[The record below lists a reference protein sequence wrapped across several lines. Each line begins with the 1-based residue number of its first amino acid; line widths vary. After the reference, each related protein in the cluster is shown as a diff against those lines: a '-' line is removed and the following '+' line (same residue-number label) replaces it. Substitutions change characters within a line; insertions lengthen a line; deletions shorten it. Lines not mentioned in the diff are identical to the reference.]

1 MASAAGRALPG
12 LCRREIGLHFWV
24 ESLQLVPGLLAA
36 AVLLGL
42 ALGVGAAF
50 LLRFYVL
57 GPLLH
62 SKKDD
67 SQRLLESSH
76 SDVHG
81 HLSENIPSL
90 RKKKTEIQMSGEEMV
105 VEANELSLNSDVTAF
120 ALKAKVIYPINQ
132 KFRPLADGSSNPSL
146 HENPKQAVLPN
157 QIMENSTS
165 SSLGSLSHG
174 DKEDCSSSTTIHSA
188 TSDDRFQDRTFLKV
202 TCFPEVLTCE
212 SFDVKLCLY
221 SLLLKD
227 LLLLDTELRKEK
239 QVVFIQ
245 VLRTYLTDFYLKKRI
260 TEDVYRKI
268 ILTQETDLE
277 ELQKQLT
284 SRLLSTE
291 TSGARNSEY
300 QTLEDLERK
309 EREYSE
315 HLIDNMEA
323 FWKQTDKA
331 QQILLNQ
338 SNCSSAKR
346 GKIMMN
352 LTEGMISVEGLLSK
366 SQDMQAMDIQERIFN
381 WELMVKMVDFLKTK
395 IQEESKCRLN
405 AVSGILDQLTIK
417 SNLSVTQKEEL
428 LTGLHKAFWEQVA
441 HYDNECVQQGKDLIM
456 KLLACRAK
464 KIEELKLTQKDEQ
477 GDLLSKAQKI
487 GNLDEFLKAFH
498 EMLEKQRQTLQDL
511 EEEDDCQSTE
521 SIAELHKELCSG
533 TSRALDELIKEL
545 FLQTL
550 PTKTGLP
557 LRDCELLKEEWQE
570 NLILQLEKWDS
581 YRQKQWK
588 LFQEQLQQE
597 KQLWTKEY
605 ALSAVMQQHLSEK
618 HEKIIQGVLSR
629 LSGLSEESA
638 KYILRKHRLLLCS
651 VLRRLAVR
659 NVAMAT
665 LTHMKMSQKK
675 SLLQELREQHTLQKS
690 SSHCQD
696 EHQWQLQKAMES
708 HILEEEE
715 KLEEET
721 QQTRLEFHQQ
731 LVAEIQ
737 EALQLVQQHMEQVI
751 GQALLQHARQEAAN
765 QSPADGEDF
774 KERLIE
780 AAVESVYVTSTGV
793 NRLVQNYYQQIGKIM
808 DGHEDRKLQQLKSLQ
823 ERTESN
829 RLRKKQENEQTV
841 KEKMN
846 QGTLDMSSAVHQR
859 ILLQQKKFLAQFDMQ
874 QQVRLDSLKQ
884 KILVLHH
891 LETQLENQLKQ
902 AEQDFLTDLA
912 SLARV
917 PLTMHKQPLNRSVQS
932 GKQQKGRTSI
942 LGGKRTSMTSMKND
956 QMSQGQTSGSFRNKL
971 QSQHET
977 EIDQG
982 KTSKMLKKRCN
993 V

>member
-1 MASAAGRALPG
+1 MASAAGEAPPG
-12 LCRREIGLHFWV
+12 PCRGEVGLQFWV
-24 ESLQLVPGLLAA
+24 ESLQLLPGLLAP
-36 AVLLGL
+36 AVLLGV
-42 ALGVGAAF
+42 ALGVGAA
-50 LLRFYVL
+50 LLLCFYVI
-57 GPLLH
+57 GPLLQN
-62 SKKDD
+62 KKDD
-67 SQRLLESSH
+67 SQRLLESFH
-76 SDVHG
+76 SDVRK
-81 HLSENIPSL
+81 HLDENVPL
-90 RKKKTEIQMSGEEMV
+90 PRKKKTETQMSQEEMV
-105 VEANELSLNSDVTAF
+105 LEGNESSLNSNITAF
-120 ALKAKVIYPINQ
+120 ALKAKVVYPINQ

-146 HENPKQAVLPN
+146 HENPKQAVLPH
-157 QIMENSTS
+157 QIMETSTS

-188 TSDDRFQDRTFLKV
+188 TSDDRFQDRAFLKV
-202 TCFPEVLTCE
+202 TCFPEVLTSE

-227 LLLLDTELRKEK
+227 LLLLDTELRREK

-245 VLRTYLTDFYLKKRI
+245 VLRTYLSDFYLKKRI
-260 TEDVYRKI
+260 TEDLYQKI

-291 TSGARNSEY
+291 MSGARNSEY

-315 HLIDNMEA
+315 HIIDNMEA
-323 FWKQTDKA
+323 FWKQADKA
-331 QQILLNQ
+331 EQFLLNQ

-352 LTEGMISVEGLLSK
+352 LTERMIAVEGLLSQ
-366 SQDMQAMDIQERIFN
+366 SQDLQAMDIQERIFN

-395 IQEESKCRLN
+395 IQEESQCRLD
-405 AVSGILDQLTIK
+405 AVAGILDQLTIK
-417 SNLSVTQKEEL
+417 SNLSVSQKEEL

-441 HYDNECVQQGKDLIM
+441 HYSNECVQQGKDLIT
-456 KLLACRAK
+456 KLLACRAR
-464 KIEELKLTQKDEQ
+464 KIRELKQAQKDEQ
-477 GDLLSKAQKI
+477 GDLLRKAQKI
-487 GNLDEFLKAFH
+487 GELDEFLKACH
-498 EMLEKQRQTLQDL
+498 EMLEKQRQMLHDL

-521 SIAELHKELCSG
+521 AIAELH
-533 TSRALDELIKEL
+533 
-545 FLQTL
+545 
-550 PTKTGLP
+550 
-557 LRDCELLKEEWQE
+557 
-570 NLILQLEKWDS
+570 
-581 YRQKQWK
+581 
-588 LFQEQLQQE
+588 
-597 KQLWTKEY
+597 QLWTKEY
-605 ALSAVMQQHLSEK
+605 ALSAVMQKHLSEK

-629 LSGLSEESA
+629 LGGLSEESA

-696 EHQWQLQKAMES
+696 EHQWQLQNAMES

-751 GQALLQHARQEAAN
+751 GQALLQHARQEAAK
-765 QSPADGEDF
+765 QSSEDREDF

-780 AAVESVYVTSTGV
+780 AAVESVYVTSNGV
-793 NRLVQNYYQQIGKIM
+793 NRLVQSYYQQIEKIM

-823 ERTESN
+823 AERTESN
-829 RLRKKQENEQTV
+829 RLRKKQEENEQTL

-846 QGTLDMSSAVHQR
+846 QGTLNMSSAVHQR
-859 ILLQQKKFLAQFDMQ
+859 MLLQQQKFLAQFDVQ

-902 AEQDFLTDLA
+902 AEQDFITELA
-912 SLARV
+912 ALARV
-917 PLTMHKQPLNRSVQS
+917 PLTMRKQPLNRSVQS
-932 GKQQKGRTSI
+932 GKSQKTKRKNSHSW
-942 LGGKRTSMTSMKND
+942 GKED
-956 QMSQGQTSGSFRNKL
+956 SGDLSEK
-971 QSQHET
+971 
-977 EIDQG
+977 
-982 KTSKMLKKRCN
+982 
-993 V
+993 

>member
-1 MASAAGRALPG
+1 MASAAGEAPPG
-12 LCRREIGLHFWV
+12 PCRGEIGLQFWV
-24 ESLQLVPGLLAA
+24 EALQLVPGLLAP
-36 AVLLGL
+36 AVLLGV
-42 ALGVGAAF
+42 ALGVGAA
-50 LLRFYVL
+50 LLLCFYVI
-57 GPLLH
+57 GPLLQN
-62 SKKDD
+62 KKDD
-67 SQRLLESSH
+67 SQRLLESFH
-76 SDVHG
+76 SDVRG
-81 HLSENIPSL
+81 HLDENVPL
-90 RKKKTEIQMSGEEMV
+90 PRKKKTETQMSEEEMV
-105 VEANELSLNSDVTAF
+105 LEGNESSLNSNITAF
-120 ALKAKVIYPINQ
+120 ALKAKVVYPINQ

-157 QIMENSTS
+157 QIMETSTS

-188 TSDDRFQDRTFLKV
+188 TSDDRFQDRAFLKV

-221 SLLLKD
+221 SLLLKE
-227 LLLLDTELRKEK
+227 LLLLDTELRREK

-245 VLRTYLTDFYLKKRI
+245 VLRTYLFDFYHKKKI
-260 TEDVYRKI
+260 TEDLYQKI

-291 TSGARNSEY
+291 MSGARNSDY

-315 HLIDNMEA
+315 HIIDN
-323 FWKQTDKA
+323 
-331 QQILLNQ
+331 
-338 SNCSSAKR
+338 
-346 GKIMMN
+346 
-352 LTEGMISVEGLLSK
+352 
-366 SQDMQAMDIQERIFN
+366 DIQEKIFN
-381 WELMVKMVDFLKTK
+381 WELMVKMVDFLKTR
-395 IQEESKCRLN
+395 IQEESKCRLG
-405 AVSGILDQLTIK
+405 AVAGILDQLTVK
-417 SNLSVTQKEEL
+417 SNLSLSQKEEL

-441 HYDNECVQQGKDLIM
+441 HYNNECVQQGKDLIM
-456 KLLACRAK
+456 KLLACRTR
-464 KIEELKLTQKDEQ
+464 KIRELKQAQKDEQ

-487 GNLDEFLKAFH
+487 GELDEFLKACH
-498 EMLEKQRQTLQDL
+498 EMLEKQRQTLYDL

-521 SIAELHKELCSG
+521 AIAELHQELCSG
-533 TSRALDELIKEL
+533 TSHALEELVQEL

-550 PTKTGLP
+550 PTKTGLS
-557 LRDCELLKEEWQE
+557 LRECELLKEECQE

-581 YRQKQWK
+581 CRQKQWK

-597 KQLWTKEY
+597 RQLWTKEY
-605 ALSAVMQQHLSEK
+605 ALSAVMQKHLSEK

-629 LSGLSEESA
+629 LGGLSEESA
-638 KYILRKHRLLLCS
+638 KYIFRKHRLLLCS

-696 EHQWQLQKAMES
+696 EHQWQLQNAMES

-751 GQALLQHARQEAAN
+751 GQALLQHARQEAAK
-765 QSPADGEDF
+765 QSSEDGEDF

-780 AAVESVYVTSTGV
+780 AAVESVYVTSNGV
-793 NRLVQNYYQQIGKIM
+793 NRLVQCYYQQIEKIM
-808 DGHEDRKLQQLKSLQ
+808 DGHENRKLQQLKSFQ
-823 ERTESN
+823 AERTENN
-829 RLRKKQENEQTV
+829 RLRKKQEENEQTL
-841 KEKMN
+841 KEKRN
-846 QGTLDMSSAVHQR
+846 QGTLNTSSAVHQR
-859 ILLQQKKFLAQFDMQ
+859 MLLQQQKFLAQFDVQ
-874 QQVRLDSLKQ
+874 QQFRLDSLKQ

-902 AEQDFLTDLA
+902 AEQDFITELA
-912 SLARV
+912 ALARV
-917 PLTMHKQPLNRSVQS
+917 PLTVRKQPLNRSVQS
-932 GKQQKGRTSI
+932 GKSQKTKRKNSHSW
-942 LGGKRTSMTSMKND
+942 GKED
-956 QMSQGQTSGSFRNKL
+956 SGDFNEK
-971 QSQHET
+971 
-977 EIDQG
+977 
-982 KTSKMLKKRCN
+982 
-993 V
+993 

>member
-1 MASAAGRALPG
+1 MASAAGEAPPG
-12 LCRREIGLHFWV
+12 PCRGEIGLQFWV
-24 ESLQLVPGLLAA
+24 EALQLVPGLLAP
-36 AVLLGL
+36 AVLLGV
-42 ALGVGAAF
+42 ALGVGAA
-50 LLRFYVL
+50 LLLCFYVI
-57 GPLLH
+57 GPLLQN
-62 SKKDD
+62 KKDD
-67 SQRLLESSH
+67 SQRLLESFH
-76 SDVHG
+76 SDVRG
-81 HLSENIPSL
+81 HLDENVPL
-90 RKKKTEIQMSGEEMV
+90 PRKKKTETQMSEEEMV
-105 VEANELSLNSDVTAF
+105 LEGNESSLNSNITAF
-120 ALKAKVIYPINQ
+120 ALKAKVVYPINQ

-157 QIMENSTS
+157 QIMETSTS

-188 TSDDRFQDRTFLKV
+188 TSDDRFQDRAFLKV

-221 SLLLKD
+221 SLLLKE
-227 LLLLDTELRKEK
+227 LLLLDTELRREK

-245 VLRTYLTDFYLKKRI
+245 VLRTYLFDFYHKKKI
-260 TEDVYRKI
+260 TEDLYQKI

-291 TSGARNSEY
+291 MSGARNSDY

-315 HLIDNMEA
+315 HIIDNMEA
-323 FWKQTDKA
+323 FWKQADKA
-331 QQILLNQ
+331 EQFLLNQ

-352 LTEGMISVEGLLSK
+352 LTERMIAVEGLLSQ
-366 SQDMQAMDIQERIFN
+366 SQDLQAMDIQEKIFN
-381 WELMVKMVDFLKTK
+381 WELMVKMVDFLKTR
-395 IQEESKCRLN
+395 IQEESKCRLG
-405 AVSGILDQLTIK
+405 AVAGILDQLTVK
-417 SNLSVTQKEEL
+417 SNLSLSQKEEL

-441 HYDNECVQQGKDLIM
+441 HYNNECVQQGKDLIM
-456 KLLACRAK
+456 KLLACRTR
-464 KIEELKLTQKDEQ
+464 KIRELKQAQKDEQ

-487 GNLDEFLKAFH
+487 GELDEFL
-498 EMLEKQRQTLQDL
+498 
-511 EEEDDCQSTE
+511 
-521 SIAELHKELCSG
+521 KELCSG
-533 TSRALDELIKEL
+533 TSHALEELVQEL

-550 PTKTGLP
+550 PTKTGLS
-557 LRDCELLKEEWQE
+557 LRECELLKEECQE

-581 YRQKQWK
+581 CRQKQWK

-597 KQLWTKEY
+597 RQLWTKEY
-605 ALSAVMQQHLSEK
+605 ALSAVMQKHLSEK

-629 LSGLSEESA
+629 LGGLSEESA
-638 KYILRKHRLLLCS
+638 KYIFRKHRLLLCS

-696 EHQWQLQKAMES
+696 EHQWQLQNAMES

-751 GQALLQHARQEAAN
+751 GQALLQHARQEAAK
-765 QSPADGEDF
+765 QSSEDGEDF

-780 AAVESVYVTSTGV
+780 AAVESVYVTSNGV
-793 NRLVQNYYQQIGKIM
+793 NRLVQCYYQQIEKIM
-808 DGHEDRKLQQLKSLQ
+808 DGHENRKLQQLKSFQ
-823 ERTESN
+823 AERTENN
-829 RLRKKQENEQTV
+829 RLRKKQEENEQTL
-841 KEKMN
+841 KEKRN
-846 QGTLDMSSAVHQR
+846 QGTLNTSSAVHQR
-859 ILLQQKKFLAQFDMQ
+859 MLLQQQKFLAQFDVQ
-874 QQVRLDSLKQ
+874 QQFRLDSLKQ

-902 AEQDFLTDLA
+902 AEQDFITELA
-912 SLARV
+912 ALARV
-917 PLTMHKQPLNRSVQS
+917 PLTVRKQPLNRSVQS
-932 GKQQKGRTSI
+932 GKSQKTKRKNSHSW
-942 LGGKRTSMTSMKND
+942 GKED
-956 QMSQGQTSGSFRNKL
+956 SGDFNEK
-971 QSQHET
+971 
-977 EIDQG
+977 
-982 KTSKMLKKRCN
+982 
-993 V
+993 

>member
-1 MASAAGRALPG
+1 MASAAGEAPPG
-12 LCRREIGLHFWV
+12 PCRGEIGLQFWV
-24 ESLQLVPGLLAA
+24 EALQLVPGLLAP
-36 AVLLGL
+36 AVLLGV
-42 ALGVGAAF
+42 ALGVGAA
-50 LLRFYVL
+50 LLLCFYVI
-57 GPLLH
+57 GPLLQN
-62 SKKDD
+62 KKDD
-67 SQRLLESSH
+67 SQRLLESFH
-76 SDVHG
+76 SDVRG
-81 HLSENIPSL
+81 HLDENVPL
-90 RKKKTEIQMSGEEMV
+90 PRKKKTETQMSEEEMV
-105 VEANELSLNSDVTAF
+105 LEGNESSLNSNITAF
-120 ALKAKVIYPINQ
+120 ALKAKVVYPINQ

-157 QIMENSTS
+157 QIMETSTS

-188 TSDDRFQDRTFLKV
+188 TSDDRFQDRAFLKV

-221 SLLLKD
+221 SLLLKE
-227 LLLLDTELRKEK
+227 LLLLDTELRREK

-245 VLRTYLTDFYLKKRI
+245 VLRTYLFDFYHKKKI
-260 TEDVYRKI
+260 TEDLYQKI

-291 TSGARNSEY
+291 MSGARNSDY

-315 HLIDNMEA
+315 HITDNMEA
-323 FWKQTDKA
+323 FWKQADKA
-331 QQILLNQ
+331 EQFLLNQ

-352 LTEGMISVEGLLSK
+352 LTERMIAVEGLLSQ
-366 SQDMQAMDIQERIFN
+366 SQDLQAMDIQERIFN
-381 WELMVKMVDFLKTK
+381 WELMVKMVDFLKTR
-395 IQEESKCRLN
+395 IQEESKCRLG
-405 AVSGILDQLTIK
+405 AVAGILDQLTVK
-417 SNLSVTQKEEL
+417 SNLSLSQKEGL
-428 LTGLHKAFWEQVA
+428 LTDLHKAFWEQVA
-441 HYDNECVQQGKDLIM
+441 HYNNECVQQGKDLIM
-456 KLLACRAK
+456 KLLACRTR
-464 KIEELKLTQKDEQ
+464 KIRELKQAQKDEQ

-487 GNLDEFLKAFH
+487 GELDEFL
-498 EMLEKQRQTLQDL
+498 
-511 EEEDDCQSTE
+511 
-521 SIAELHKELCSG
+521 KELCSG
-533 TSRALDELIKEL
+533 TSHALEELVQEL

-550 PTKTGLP
+550 PTKTGLS
-557 LRDCELLKEEWQE
+557 LRECELLKEECQE

-581 YRQKQWK
+581 CRQKQWK

-597 KQLWTKEY
+597 RQLWTKEY
-605 ALSAVMQQHLSEK
+605 ALSAVMQKHLSEK

-629 LSGLSEESA
+629 LGGLSEESA
-638 KYILRKHRLLLCS
+638 KYIFRKHRLLLCS

-696 EHQWQLQKAMES
+696 EHQWQLQNAMES

-751 GQALLQHARQEAAN
+751 GQALLQHARQEAAK
-765 QSPADGEDF
+765 QSSEDGEDF

-780 AAVESVYVTSTGV
+780 AAVESVYVTSNGV
-793 NRLVQNYYQQIGKIM
+793 NRLVQCYYQQIEKIM
-808 DGHEDRKLQQLKSLQ
+808 DGHENRKLQQLKSFQ
-823 ERTESN
+823 AERTENN
-829 RLRKKQENEQTV
+829 RLRKKQEENEQTL
-841 KEKMN
+841 KEKRN
-846 QGTLDMSSAVHQR
+846 QGTLNTSSAVHQR
-859 ILLQQKKFLAQFDMQ
+859 MLLQQQKFLAQFDVQ
-874 QQVRLDSLKQ
+874 QQFRLDFLKQ

-902 AEQDFLTDLA
+902 AEQDFITELA
-912 SLARV
+912 ALARV
-917 PLTMHKQPLNRSVQS
+917 PLTVRKQPLNRSVQS
-932 GKQQKGRTSI
+932 GKSQKTKRKNSHSW
-942 LGGKRTSMTSMKND
+942 GKED
-956 QMSQGQTSGSFRNKL
+956 SGDFNEK
-971 QSQHET
+971 
-977 EIDQG
+977 
-982 KTSKMLKKRCN
+982 
-993 V
+993 

>member
-1 MASAAGRALPG
+1 M
-12 LCRREIGLHFWV
+12 
-24 ESLQLVPGLLAA
+24 
-36 AVLLGL
+36 
-42 ALGVGAAF
+42 
-50 LLRFYVL
+50 
-57 GPLLH
+57 
-62 SKKDD
+62 
-67 SQRLLESSH
+67 
-76 SDVHG
+76 
-81 HLSENIPSL
+81 SE
-90 RKKKTEIQMSGEEMV
+90 KEMV
-105 VEANELSLNSDVTAF
+105 LEGNESSLNSNITAF
-120 ALKAKVIYPINQ
+120 ALKAKVVYPINQ

-157 QIMENSTS
+157 QIMETSTS

-188 TSDDRFQDRTFLKV
+188 TSDDRFQDRAFLKV

-221 SLLLKD
+221 SLLLKE
-227 LLLLDTELRKEK
+227 LLLLDTELRREK

-245 VLRTYLTDFYLKKRI
+245 VLRTYLSDFYLKKRI
-260 TEDVYRKI
+260 TEDLYQQI
-268 ILTQETDLE
+268 ILMQET
-277 ELQKQLT
+277 
-284 SRLLSTE
+284 
-291 TSGARNSEY
+291 
-300 QTLEDLERK
+300 
-309 EREYSE
+309 
-315 HLIDNMEA
+315 MEA
-323 FWKQTDKA
+323 FWNQADKA
-331 QQILLNQ
+331 EQFLLNQ

-352 LTEGMISVEGLLSK
+352 LTERMIAVEGLLSQ
-366 SQDMQAMDIQERIFN
+366 SQDLQTMDIQERMFN
-381 WELMVKMVDFLKTK
+381 WERMVKMVDFLKTK
-395 IQEESKCRLN
+395 IQEESKCRLD
-405 AVSGILDQLTIK
+405 AVAGILDQLTIK
-417 SNLSVTQKEEL
+417 SNLSLSQKEEL

-441 HYDNECVQQGKDLIM
+441 HYSNECVQQGKDLIV
-456 KLLACRAK
+456 KLLACRAR
-464 KIEELKLTQKDEQ
+464 KIRELKQAQKDEQ
-477 GDLLSKAQKI
+477 GDLLSKIQKI
-487 GNLDEFLKAFH
+487 GELDEFLKACH
-498 EMLEKQRQTLQDL
+498 EMLEKQRQTLHDL

-521 SIAELHKELCSG
+521 AIAELHQELCSG
-533 TSRALDELIKEL
+533 TSHTLDELVQEL

-550 PTKTGLP
+550 PTKTGLS
-557 LRDCELLKEEWQE
+557 LRECELLKEECQE

-581 YRQKQWK
+581 CRQKQWK
-588 LFQEQLQQE
+588 LFQEQLQEE

-605 ALSAVMQQHLSEK
+605 ALSAVMQKHLYEK

-629 LSGLSEESA
+629 LGGLSEESA
-638 KYILRKHRLLLCS
+638 KYILRKHRLLLCT

-665 LTHMKMSQKK
+665 LTHTKMSQKK

-737 EALQLVQQHMEQVI
+737 EALQLVQQHMEQVT

-765 QSPADGEDF
+765 QSSEDGEDF

-780 AAVESVYVTSTGV
+780 AAVESVYVTSNGV
-793 NRLVQNYYQQIGKIM
+793 NRLVQSYYQQIEKIM

-823 ERTESN
+823 AERTESN
-829 RLRKKQENEQTV
+829 RLRKKQEENEQTL
-841 KEKMN
+841 KEKVN
-846 QGTLDMSSAVHQR
+846 QSTLNMSSAVHQR
-859 ILLQQKKFLAQFDMQ
+859 MLLQQQKFLAQFDVQ

-902 AEQDFLTDLA
+902 AEQDFITELA
-912 SLARV
+912 ALARV
-917 PLTMHKQPLNRSVQS
+917 PLTVRKQPLNRSIQS
-932 GKQQKGRTSI
+932 GKSQKSKRKNSHSW
-942 LGGKRTSMTSMKND
+942 GKED
-956 QMSQGQTSGSFRNKL
+956 SGDFNEK
-971 QSQHET
+971 
-977 EIDQG
+977 
-982 KTSKMLKKRCN
+982 
-993 V
+993 

>member
-1 MASAAGRALPG
+1 MASAAGGAPPG
-12 LCRREIGLHFWV
+12 PCRGEIGLQFWV
-24 ESLQLVPGLLAA
+24 EALQLVPGLLAP
-36 AVLLGL
+36 AVLLGV
-42 ALGVGAAF
+42 ALGVGAA
-50 LLRFYVL
+50 LLLCFYVI
-57 GPLLH
+57 GPLLQN
-62 SKKDD
+62 KKDD
-67 SQRLLESSH
+67 SQRLLESFH

-81 HLSENIPSL
+81 HLDENVPL
-90 RKKKTEIQMSGEEMV
+90 PRKKKTETQLSEEEMV
-105 VEANELSLNSDVTAF
+105 LEGNESSLNSNVTAF
-120 ALKAKVIYPINQ
+120 ALKAKVVYPINQ

-157 QIMENSTS
+157 QIMETSTS

-174 DKEDCSSSTTIHSA
+174 GKEDCSSCTTIHSA
-188 TSDDRFQDRTFLKV
+188 TSDDRFQDRAFLKV

-221 SLLLKD
+221 SLLLKE
-227 LLLLDTELRKEK
+227 LLLLDTELRREK
-239 QVVFIQ
+239 QVVGTNF
-245 VLRTYLTDFYLKKRI
+245 LCLNKLFYCVTGFLFF
-260 TEDVYRKI
+260 
-268 ILTQETDLE
+268 QDLE

-291 TSGARNSEY
+291 MSGARNSEY

-315 HLIDNMEA
+315 HIIDNMEA
-323 FWKQTDKA
+323 FWKQADKA
-331 QQILLNQ
+331 EQFLLNQ

-346 GKIMMN
+346 GKMMMY
-352 LTEGMISVEGLLSK
+352 LTERMIAVEGLLSQ
-366 SQDMQAMDIQERIFN
+366 SQDLQAMDIQERIFN

-395 IQEESKCRLN
+395 IQEESKCRLD
-405 AVSGILDQLTIK
+405 AVAGILDQLTIK
-417 SNLSVTQKEEL
+417 SNLSLSQKEEL
-428 LTGLHKAFWEQVA
+428 LTGLHKAFLEQVA
-441 HYDNECVQQGKDLIM
+441 HCNNECVQQGKDLIV
-456 KLLACRAK
+456 KLLACRTR
-464 KIEELKLTQKDEQ
+464 KIREIKQAHKDEQ
-477 GDLLSKAQKI
+477 GDLLSKTQKI
-487 GNLDEFLKAFH
+487 GELDEFLKV
-498 EMLEKQRQTLQDL
+498 TVNDIN
-511 EEEDDCQSTE
+511 E
-521 SIAELHKELCSG
+521 SVSLYYELVQ
-533 TSRALDELIKEL
+533 EL

-550 PTKTGLP
+550 PTKTGLS
-557 LRDCELLKEEWQE
+557 LRECELLKEECQE

-581 YRQKQWK
+581 CRQKQWK

-605 ALSAVMQQHLSEK
+605 ALSAVMQKHLSEK

-629 LSGLSEESA
+629 LGGLSEESA
-638 KYILRKHRLLLCS
+638 KYILQKHRLLLCS

-696 EHQWQLQKAMES
+696 EHQWQLQNAMES

-751 GQALLQHARQEAAN
+751 GQALLQHARQEAAK
-765 QSPADGEDF
+765 QSSDDGEDF

-780 AAVESVYVTSTGV
+780 AAVESVYVTSNGV
-793 NRLVQNYYQQIGKIM
+793 NRLVQCYYQQIEKIM
-808 DGHEDRKLQQLKSLQ
+808 DGHENRKLQQLKSFQ
-823 ERTESN
+823 AERTENN
-829 RLRKKQENEQTV
+829 RLRKKQEENEQTL
-841 KEKMN
+841 KEEMN
-846 QGTLDMSSAVHQR
+846 QGIRNTSSAVHQR
-859 ILLQQKKFLAQFDMQ
+859 MLLQQQKFLAQFDVQ

-902 AEQDFLTDLA
+902 AEQDFITELA
-912 SLARV
+912 ALARV
-917 PLTMHKQPLNRSVQS
+917 LLTVRKQPLNRSVQS
-932 GKQQKGRTSI
+932 G
-942 LGGKRTSMTSMKND
+942 
-956 QMSQGQTSGSFRNKL
+956 
-971 QSQHET
+971 
-977 EIDQG
+977 
-982 KTSKMLKKRCN
+982 
-993 V
+993 

>member
-1 MASAAGRALPG
+1 MASAAGQALAD
-12 LCRREIGLHFWV
+12 LCRGEIGLQFWA

-36 AVLLGL
+36 ALLLGL
-42 ALGVGAAF
+42 LLGVGAAF
-50 LLRFYVL
+50 LLSVYVL
-57 GPLLH
+57 GPLLQ

-67 SQRLLESSH
+67 SQRLLENSH
-76 SDVHG
+76 SDACS
-81 HLSENIPSL
+81 HLSENLPSPG
-90 RKKKTEIQMSGEEMV
+90 KKKKETHMSGEEMG
-105 VEANELSLNSDVTAF
+105 NESSLNSDITAF

-174 DKEDCSSSTTIHSA
+174 DKEDSSSSTTIHSA

-239 QVVFIQ
+239 HLVFIQ

-260 TEDVYRKI
+260 TEDQYQKI
-268 ILTQETDLE
+268 ILTQEADLE

-284 SRLLSTE
+284 ARQLSTE
-291 TSGARNSEY
+291 MSGARNSEY

-315 HLIDNMEA
+315 NIIDNMES
-323 FWKQTDKA
+323 FWKQADKA
-331 QQILLNQ
+331 QQFLLNQ

-352 LTEGMISVEGLLSK
+352 LTERMIAVEGLLSQ
-366 SQDMQAMDIQERIFN
+366 SQDLQSMDIQERIFN

-395 IQEESKCRLN
+395 MQEESKCRLD

-417 SNLSVTQKEEL
+417 SNLSVMQKEEL
-428 LTGLHKAFWEQVA
+428 LTGLHKAFWEQVT
-441 HYDNECVQQGKDLIM
+441 HFNNECVQQGKDLIT

-464 KIEELKLTQKDEQ
+464 KIKELKLAQKDEQ
-477 GDLLSKAQKI
+477 GDLLNTAHKI
-487 GNLDEFLKAFH
+487 GNLDEFLKACH
-498 EMLEKQRQTLQDL
+498 EMLEKQRQMLRDL

-521 SIAELHKELCSG
+521 AIAELYKELCSG
-533 TSRALDELIKEL
+533 TTCALDELIKEL

-550 PTKTGLP
+550 PTKTALS

-581 YRQKQWK
+581 CRQTQWK
-588 LFQEQLQQE
+588 LFQEQLHQE

-605 ALSAVMQQHLSEK
+605 ALSAVMQTHLSEK
-618 HEKIIQGVLSR
+618 HEKIIQGVLNR
-629 LSGLSEESA
+629 LGGLSEEAA

-675 SLLQELREQHTLQKS
+675 SLLQELREQRSLQKS
-690 SSHCQD
+690 FSHCPD
-696 EHQWQLQKAMES
+696 EHQWRLQKAMES

-715 KLEEET
+715 KLDEET

-751 GQALLQHARQEAAN
+751 GQSLLQHARQEAAK
-765 QSPADGEDF
+765 QSPEGGEDF
-774 KERLIE
+774 KKRLIE
-780 AAVESVYVTSTGV
+780 AAVESVYVTSNGV
-793 NRLVQNYYQQIGKIM
+793 NRLVQKYYQEIGKIM

-823 ERTESN
+823 AERTESN
-829 RLRKKQENEQTV
+829 RLRKKQEENEQTV

-846 QGTLDMSSAVHQR
+846 QGTLNMSSAVHQR
-859 ILLQQKKFLAQFDMQ
+859 MLLQQKKLLAQFDVQ

-884 KILVLHH
+884 KIVVLHH

-917 PLTMHKQPLNRSVQS
+917 PLTVHKQSLNRSLQS
-932 GKQQKGRTSI
+932 GKKQKGRTSTPR
-942 LGGKRTSMTSMKND
+942 GKKDAGDFSEK
-956 QMSQGQTSGSFRNKL
+956 
-971 QSQHET
+971 
-977 EIDQG
+977 
-982 KTSKMLKKRCN
+982 
-993 V
+993 

>member
-1 MASAAGRALPG
+1 MASAAGEAPPG
-12 LCRREIGLHFWV
+12 PCRGEIGLQFWV
-24 ESLQLVPGLLAA
+24 EALQLAPGLLAP
-36 AVLLGL
+36 AVLLGV
-42 ALGVGAAF
+42 ALGVGAA
-50 LLRFYVL
+50 LLLCFYVI
-57 GPLLH
+57 GPLLQN
-62 SKKDD
+62 KKDD
-67 SQRLLESSH
+67 SQRLLESFH
-76 SDVHG
+76 LDVHG
-81 HLSENIPSL
+81 HLDENVPL
-90 RKKKTEIQMSGEEMV
+90 PRKEKTETQLSEEEMV
-105 VEANELSLNSDVTAF
+105 LEGNESSLNSNITAF
-120 ALKAKVIYPINQ
+120 ALKAKVVYPINQ

-157 QIMENSTS
+157 QIMETSTS
-165 SSLGSLSHG
+165 SSLGSLSHE

-188 TSDDRFQDRTFLKV
+188 TSDDRFQDRAFLKV

-221 SLLLKD
+221 SLLLKE
-227 LLLLDTELRKEK
+227 LLLLDTELRREK
-239 QVVFIQ
+239 QLIFIQ
-245 VLRTYLTDFYLKKRI
+245 VLRTYLSDFYLKKRI
-260 TEDVYRKI
+260 TEDLYQKI

-291 TSGARNSEY
+291 MSGARNSEY

-315 HLIDNMEA
+315 HIIDNMEA
-323 FWKQTDKA
+323 FWKQADKA
-331 QQILLNQ
+331 EQFLLNQ

-346 GKIMMN
+346 IKMMMY
-352 LTEGMISVEGLLSK
+352 LTERMIAVEGLLSQSQDLQAMIYFHSLK
-366 SQDMQAMDIQERIFN
+366 SQEALDGKCGQLCLTRAMVQDVQERIFN
-381 WELMVKMVDFLKTK
+381 WELMVKMINFFKTK
-395 IQEESKCRLN
+395 IQEESKCRLD
-405 AVSGILDQLTIK
+405 AVAGILDQLTIK
-417 SNLSVTQKEEL
+417 SNLSLSQKEEL
-428 LTGLHKAFWEQVA
+428 LTGLHKAFLEQVA
-441 HYDNECVQQGKDLIM
+441 HCNNECVQQGKDLIV
-456 KLLACRAK
+456 KLLACRTR
-464 KIEELKLTQKDEQ
+464 KIREIKQAQKDEQ
-477 GDLLSKAQKI
+477 GDLLSKTQKI
-487 GNLDEFLKAFH
+487 GELDEFLKACH
-498 EMLEKQRQTLQDL
+498 EMLEKQRQTLHDL

-521 SIAELHKELCSG
+521 AIAELHQELCSG
-533 TSRALDELIKEL
+533 TSHALDELVQEL

-550 PTKTGLP
+550 PTKTGLS
-557 LRDCELLKEEWQE
+557 LRECELLKEECQE

-581 YRQKQWK
+581 CRQKQWK

-605 ALSAVMQQHLSEK
+605 ALSAVMQKHLSEK
-618 HEKIIQGVLSR
+618 HEKIIQGVLIR
-629 LSGLSEESA
+629 LGGLSEESA

-665 LTHMKMSQKK
+665 LTHMKVSQKK

-696 EHQWQLQKAMES
+696 EHQWQLQNAMES

-751 GQALLQHARQEAAN
+751 GQALLQHARQEAAK
-765 QSPADGEDF
+765 QSSDDEEDF

-780 AAVESVYVTSTGV
+780 AAVESVYVTSNGV
-793 NRLVQNYYQQIGKIM
+793 NRLVQRYYQQIEKIM
-808 DGHEDRKLQQLKSLQ
+808 DGHENRKLQQLKSFQ
-823 ERTESN
+823 ERTENN
-829 RLRKKQENEQTV
+829 RLRKKQEENEQTL

-846 QGTLDMSSAVHQR
+846 QGTLNTSSAVHQR
-859 ILLQQKKFLAQFDMQ
+859 MLLQQQKFLAQFDVQ

-902 AEQDFLTDLA
+902 AEQDFITELA
-912 SLARV
+912 ALARV
-917 PLTMHKQPLNRSVQS
+917 PLTVRKQPLNRSVQS
-932 GKQQKGRTSI
+932 GKSQKTKRRNSHSW
-942 LGGKRTSMTSMKND
+942 GKED
-956 QMSQGQTSGSFRNKL
+956 SGDFNEK
-971 QSQHET
+971 
-977 EIDQG
+977 
-982 KTSKMLKKRCN
+982 
-993 V
+993 

>member
-1 MASAAGRALPG
+1 MASAAGEAPPG
-12 LCRREIGLHFWV
+12 PCRGEIGLQFWV
-24 ESLQLVPGLLAA
+24 EALQLVPGLLAP
-36 AVLLGL
+36 AVLLGV
-42 ALGVGAAF
+42 ALGVGAA
-50 LLRFYVL
+50 LLLCFYVI
-57 GPLLH
+57 GPLLQN
-62 SKKDD
+62 KKDD
-67 SQRLLESSH
+67 SQRLLESFH

-81 HLSENIPSL
+81 HLDENVPL
-90 RKKKTEIQMSGEEMV
+90 PRKKKTETQLSEEEMV
-105 VEANELSLNSDVTAF
+105 LEGNESSLNSNITAF
-120 ALKAKVIYPINQ
+120 ALKAKVVYPINQ

-157 QIMENSTS
+157 QIMETSTS

-174 DKEDCSSSTTIHSA
+174 GKEDCSSCTTIHSA
-188 TSDDRFQDRTFLKV
+188 TSDDRFQDRAFLKV

-221 SLLLKD
+221 SLLLKE
-227 LLLLDTELRKEK
+227 LLLLDIELRREK
-239 QVVFIQ
+239 QVVGTNFLCLVFLFFQ
-245 VLRTYLTDFYLKKRI
+245 
-260 TEDVYRKI
+260 
-268 ILTQETDLE
+268 DLE

-291 TSGARNSEY
+291 MSGARNSEY

-315 HLIDNMEA
+315 HIIDNMEA
-323 FWKQTDKA
+323 FWKQADKVE
-331 QQILLNQ
+331 QFLLNQ

-346 GKIMMN
+346 GKMMMY
-352 LTEGMISVEGLLSK
+352 LTERMIAVEGLLSQ
-366 SQDMQAMDIQERIFN
+366 SQDLQAMDIQERIFN

-395 IQEESKCRLN
+395 IQEESKCRLD
-405 AVSGILDQLTIK
+405 AVAGILDQLTIK
-417 SNLSVTQKEEL
+417 SNLSLSQKDEL
-428 LTGLHKAFWEQVA
+428 LTGLHKAFLEQVA
-441 HYDNECVQQGKDLIM
+441 HCNNECVQQGKDLIV
-456 KLLACRAK
+456 KLLACRTR
-464 KIEELKLTQKDEQ
+464 KIREIKQAQKDEQ
-477 GDLLSKAQKI
+477 GDLLSKTQKI
-487 GNLDEFLKAFH
+487 GKLDKFLKACH
-498 EMLEKQRQTLQDL
+498 EMLEKQRQTLHNL

-521 SIAELHKELCSG
+521 AIAELHQELCSG
-533 TSRALDELIKEL
+533 TSNALDELVQEL

-550 PTKTGLP
+550 PTKTGLS
-557 LRDCELLKEEWQE
+557 LRECELLKEECQE

-581 YRQKQWK
+581 CRQKQWK

-605 ALSAVMQQHLSEK
+605 ALSAVMQKHLSEK
-618 HEKIIQGVLSR
+618 HEKIIQNVLIWS
-629 LSGLSEESA
+629 
-638 KYILRKHRLLLCS
+638 YI
-651 VLRRLAVR
+651 LRRLAVR

-696 EHQWQLQKAMES
+696 EHQWQLQNAMES

-751 GQALLQHARQEAAN
+751 GQALLQHARQEAAK
-765 QSPADGEDF
+765 QSSDDGEDF

-780 AAVESVYVTSTGV
+780 AAVESVYVTSNGV
-793 NRLVQNYYQQIGKIM
+793 NRLVQRYYQQIEKIM
-808 DGHEDRKLQQLKSLQ
+808 DGHENRKLQQLKSFQ
-823 ERTESN
+823 AERTENN
-829 RLRKKQENEQTV
+829 RLRKKQEENEHSL
-841 KEKMN
+841 KEKVN
-846 QGTLDMSSAVHQR
+846 QGTWNTSSAVHQR
-859 ILLQQKKFLAQFDMQ
+859 MLLQQQKFLAQFDVQ

-902 AEQDFLTDLA
+902 AEQDFITELA
-912 SLARV
+912 ALARV
-917 PLTMHKQPLNRSVQS
+917 PLTVRKQPLNRSVQS
-932 GKQQKGRTSI
+932 G
-942 LGGKRTSMTSMKND
+942 
-956 QMSQGQTSGSFRNKL
+956 
-971 QSQHET
+971 
-977 EIDQG
+977 
-982 KTSKMLKKRCN
+982 
-993 V
+993 

>member
-1 MASAAGRALPG
+1 MASAAGEAPPG
-12 LCRREIGLHFWV
+12 PCRGEIGLQFWV
-24 ESLQLVPGLLAA
+24 EALQLVPGLLAP
-36 AVLLGL
+36 AVLLGV
-42 ALGVGAAF
+42 ALGVGAA
-50 LLRFYVL
+50 LLLCFYVI
-57 GPLLH
+57 GPLLQN
-62 SKKDD
+62 KKDD
-67 SQRLLESSH
+67 SHRLLESFH
-76 SDVHG
+76 SDVRG
-81 HLSENIPSL
+81 HLDENVPL
-90 RKKKTEIQMSGEEMV
+90 PRKKKTETQMSEEEMV
-105 VEANELSLNSDVTAF
+105 LEGNESSLNSNITAF
-120 ALKAKVIYPINQ
+120 ALKAKVVYPINQ

-157 QIMENSTS
+157 QIMETSTS

-188 TSDDRFQDRTFLKV
+188 TSDDRFQDRAFLKV

-221 SLLLKD
+221 SLLLKE
-227 LLLLDTELRKEK
+227 LLLLDTELRREK

-245 VLRTYLTDFYLKKRI
+245 VLRTYLFDFYHKKKI
-260 TEDVYRKI
+260 TEDLYQKI

-291 TSGARNSEY
+291 MSGARNSDY

-315 HLIDNMEA
+315 HIIDNMEA
-323 FWKQTDKA
+323 FWKQADKA
-331 QQILLNQ
+331 EQFLLNQ

-352 LTEGMISVEGLLSK
+352 LTERMIAVEGLLSQ
-366 SQDMQAMDIQERIFN
+366 SQDLQAMDIQERIFN
-381 WELMVKMVDFLKTK
+381 WELMVKMVDFLKTR
-395 IQEESKCRLN
+395 IQEESKCRLD
-405 AVSGILDQLTIK
+405 AVAGMLDQLTVK
-417 SNLSVTQKEEL
+417 SNLSLSQKEEL

-441 HYDNECVQQGKDLIM
+441 HYNNECVQQGKDLIM
-456 KLLACRAK
+456 KLLACRTR
-464 KIEELKLTQKDEQ
+464 KIRELKQAQKDEQ

-487 GNLDEFLKAFH
+487 GELDEFL
-498 EMLEKQRQTLQDL
+498 
-511 EEEDDCQSTE
+511 
-521 SIAELHKELCSG
+521 KELCSG
-533 TSRALDELIKEL
+533 TSYALEELVQEL

-550 PTKTGLP
+550 PTKTGLS
-557 LRDCELLKEEWQE
+557 LRECELLKEECQE

-581 YRQKQWK
+581 CRQKQWK

-597 KQLWTKEY
+597 RQLWTKEY
-605 ALSAVMQQHLSEK
+605 ALSAVMQKHLSEK

-629 LSGLSEESA
+629 LGGLSEESA
-638 KYILRKHRLLLCS
+638 KYIFRKHRLLLCS

-696 EHQWQLQKAMES
+696 EHQWQLQNAMES

-751 GQALLQHARQEAAN
+751 GQALLQHARQEAAK
-765 QSPADGEDF
+765 QSSEDGEDF

-780 AAVESVYVTSTGV
+780 AAVESVYVTSNGV
-793 NRLVQNYYQQIGKIM
+793 NRLVQCYYQQIEKIM
-808 DGHEDRKLQQLKSLQ
+808 DGHENRKLQHLKSFQ
-823 ERTESN
+823 AERTENN
-829 RLRKKQENEQTV
+829 RLRKKQEENEQTL
-841 KEKMN
+841 KEKRN
-846 QGTLDMSSAVHQR
+846 QGTLNTSSAVHQR
-859 ILLQQKKFLAQFDMQ
+859 MLLQQQKFLAQFDVQ
-874 QQVRLDSLKQ
+874 QQFRLDSLKQ
-884 KILVLHH
+884 KILVLRH

-902 AEQDFLTDLA
+902 AEQDFITELA
-912 SLARV
+912 ALARV
-917 PLTMHKQPLNRSVQS
+917 PLTVRKQPLNRSVQS
-932 GKQQKGRTSI
+932 GKSLKTKRKNSHSW
-942 LGGKRTSMTSMKND
+942 GKED
-956 QMSQGQTSGSFRNKL
+956 SGDFNEK
-971 QSQHET
+971 
-977 EIDQG
+977 
-982 KTSKMLKKRCN
+982 
-993 V
+993 

>member
-1 MASAAGRALPG
+1 MASAAGEAPPG
-12 LCRREIGLHFWV
+12 PCRGEIGLQFWV
-24 ESLQLVPGLLAA
+24 EVLQLVPGLLAP
-36 AVLLGL
+36 AVLLGV
-42 ALGVGAAF
+42 ALGVGAA
-50 LLRFYVL
+50 LLLCFYVI
-57 GPLLH
+57 GPLLQN
-62 SKKDD
+62 KKDD
-67 SQRLLESSH
+67 SQRLLESFH
-76 SDVHG
+76 SDVRG
-81 HLSENIPSL
+81 HLDENVPL
-90 RKKKTEIQMSGEEMV
+90 PRKKKTETQMSEEEMV
-105 VEANELSLNSDVTAF
+105 LEGNESSLNSNITAF
-120 ALKAKVIYPINQ
+120 ALKAKVVYPINQ

-146 HENPKQAVLPN
+146 HENPKQAILPN
-157 QIMENSTS
+157 QIMETSTS

-188 TSDDRFQDRTFLKV
+188 TSDDRFQDRAFLKV

-221 SLLLKD
+221 SLLLKE
-227 LLLLDTELRKEK
+227 LLLLDTELRREK

-245 VLRTYLTDFYLKKRI
+245 VLRTYLFDFYHKKKI
-260 TEDVYRKI
+260 TEDLYQKI

-291 TSGARNSEY
+291 MSGARNSDY

-315 HLIDNMEA
+315 HIIDN
-323 FWKQTDKA
+323 
-331 QQILLNQ
+331 
-338 SNCSSAKR
+338 
-346 GKIMMN
+346 
-352 LTEGMISVEGLLSK
+352 
-366 SQDMQAMDIQERIFN
+366 DIQERIFN
-381 WELMVKMVDFLKTK
+381 WELMVKMIDFLKTR
-395 IQEESKCRLN
+395 IQEQSKCRLD
-405 AVSGILDQLTIK
+405 AVAGILDQLTVK
-417 SNLSVTQKEEL
+417 SNLSLSQKEEL

-441 HYDNECVQQGKDLIM
+441 HYNNECVQQGKDLIM
-456 KLLACRAK
+456 KLLACRTR
-464 KIEELKLTQKDEQ
+464 KIRELKQAQKDEQ

-487 GNLDEFLKAFH
+487 GELDEFLKACH
-498 EMLEKQRQTLQDL
+498 EMLEKQRQTLYDL

-521 SIAELHKELCSG
+521 AVAELHQELCSG
-533 TSRALDELIKEL
+533 TSHALEELVQEL

-550 PTKTGLP
+550 PTKTGLS
-557 LRDCELLKEEWQE
+557 LRECELLKEECQE

-581 YRQKQWK
+581 CRQKQWK

-597 KQLWTKEY
+597 RQLWTKEY
-605 ALSAVMQQHLSEK
+605 ALSAVMQKHLSEK
-618 HEKIIQGVLSR
+618 HEKIIQGVLR
-629 LSGLSEESA
+629 RIGGLSEESA
-638 KYILRKHRLLLCS
+638 KYIFRKHRLLLCS

-696 EHQWQLQKAMES
+696 EHQWQLQNAMES

-751 GQALLQHARQEAAN
+751 GQALLQHARQEAAK
-765 QSPADGEDF
+765 QSSEDGEDF

-780 AAVESVYVTSTGV
+780 AAVESVYVTSNGV
-793 NRLVQNYYQQIGKIM
+793 NRLVQCYYQQIEKIM
-808 DGHEDRKLQQLKSLQ
+808 DGHENRKLQQLKSFQ
-823 ERTESN
+823 AERTENN
-829 RLRKKQENEQTV
+829 RLRKKQEENEQTL
-841 KEKMN
+841 KEKRN
-846 QGTLDMSSAVHQR
+846 QGTLNTSSAVHQR
-859 ILLQQKKFLAQFDMQ
+859 MLLQQQKFLAQFDVQ
-874 QQVRLDSLKQ
+874 QQFRLDSLKQ

-902 AEQDFLTDLA
+902 AEQDFITELA
-912 SLARV
+912 ALARV
-917 PLTMHKQPLNRSVQS
+917 PLTVRKQPLNRSVQS
-932 GKQQKGRTSI
+932 GKSLKTKRKNSYSW
-942 LGGKRTSMTSMKND
+942 GKED
-956 QMSQGQTSGSFRNKL
+956 SGDFNEK
-971 QSQHET
+971 
-977 EIDQG
+977 
-982 KTSKMLKKRCN
+982 
-993 V
+993 

>member
-1 MASAAGRALPG
+1 MASAAGEALPG
-12 LCRREIGLHFWV
+12 PCRGEVGLQFWV
-24 ESLQLVPGLLAA
+24 ESLQLVPGLLAP
-36 AVLLGL
+36 AVLLGV
-42 ALGVGAAF
+42 ALGVGAA
-50 LLRFYVL
+50 LLLCFYVI
-57 GPLLH
+57 GPLLQN
-62 SKKDD
+62 KKDD
-67 SQRLLESSH
+67 SQRLLESFH

-81 HLSENIPSL
+81 HLDENVPL
-90 RKKKTEIQMSGEEMV
+90 PRKKKTETQTSEEEMV
-105 VEANELSLNSDVTAF
+105 LEGNESSLNSNITAF
-120 ALKAKVIYPINQ
+120 ALKAKVVYPINQ

-188 TSDDRFQDRTFLKV
+188 TSDDRFQDRAFLKV

-221 SLLLKD
+221 SLLLKK
-227 LLLLDTELRKEK
+227 LLLLDTELRREK

-245 VLRTYLTDFYLKKRI
+245 VLRTYLSDFYLKKRI
-260 TEDVYRKI
+260 TEDLYQQI
-268 ILTQETDLE
+268 ILMQETDLE

-291 TSGARNSEY
+291 MSGARNSEY

-315 HLIDNMEA
+315 HILDNMEA
-323 FWKQTDKA
+323 FWKQADKA
-331 QQILLNQ
+331 EQFLLNQ

-352 LTEGMISVEGLLSK
+352 LTERMIAVEGLLSQ
-366 SQDMQAMDIQERIFN
+366 SQDLQTMDIQERIFN
-381 WELMVKMVDFLKTK
+381 WEQMVKMVDFLKTK
-395 IQEESKCRLN
+395 IQEESKCRLD
-405 AVSGILDQLTIK
+405 AVAGILDQLTIK
-417 SNLSVTQKEEL
+417 SNLSLSQKEEL

-441 HYDNECVQQGKDLIM
+441 HYSNECVQQGKDLIV
-456 KLLACRAK
+456 KRLACRAR
-464 KIEELKLTQKDEQ
+464 KIRELKQAQKDEQ
-477 GDLLSKAQKI
+477 GDLLSKTQKI
-487 GNLDEFLKAFH
+487 GELDEFLKACH
-498 EMLEKQRQTLQDL
+498 EMLEKQRQTLHDL

-521 SIAELHKELCSG
+521 AVAELHQELCSG
-533 TSRALDELIKEL
+533 TSHTLDELVQEL

-550 PTKTGLP
+550 PTKTGLS
-557 LRDCELLKEEWQE
+557 LRECELLKEECQE

-581 YRQKQWK
+581 CRQKQWK
-588 LFQEQLQQE
+588 LFQEQRQEE
-597 KQLWTKEY
+597 KQ
-605 ALSAVMQQHLSEK
+605 
-618 HEKIIQGVLSR
+618 
-629 LSGLSEESA
+629 
-638 KYILRKHRLLLCS
+638 
-651 VLRRLAVR
+651 
-659 NVAMAT
+659 
-665 LTHMKMSQKK
+665 
-675 SLLQELREQHTLQKS
+675 
-690 SSHCQD
+690 
-696 EHQWQLQKAMES
+696 ES

-737 EALQLVQQHMEQVI
+737 EALQLVQQHMEQVT

-765 QSPADGEDF
+765 QSSEDGEDF

-780 AAVESVYVTSTGV
+780 AAVESVYVTSNGV
-793 NRLVQNYYQQIGKIM
+793 NRLVQSYYQQIEKIM

-823 ERTESN
+823 AERTESN
-829 RLRKKQENEQTV
+829 RLRKKQEENEQTL

-846 QGTLDMSSAVHQR
+846 QSTLNMSSAVHQR
-859 ILLQQKKFLAQFDMQ
+859 MLLQQQQFLAQFDVQ

-902 AEQDFLTDLA
+902 AEQDFITELA
-912 SLARV
+912 ALARV
-917 PLTMHKQPLNRSVQS
+917 PLTVRKQPLNRSIQS
-932 GKQQKGRTSI
+932 GKSQKSKRKNSHSW
-942 LGGKRTSMTSMKND
+942 GKED
-956 QMSQGQTSGSFRNKL
+956 SGDFNEK
-971 QSQHET
+971 
-977 EIDQG
+977 
-982 KTSKMLKKRCN
+982 
-993 V
+993 

>member
-1 MASAAGRALPG
+1 MASAAGEAPPG
-12 LCRREIGLHFWV
+12 PCRGEIGLQFWV
-24 ESLQLVPGLLAA
+24 EVLQLVPGLLAP
-36 AVLLGL
+36 AVLLGV
-42 ALGVGAAF
+42 ALGVGAA
-50 LLRFYVL
+50 LLLCFYVI
-57 GPLLH
+57 GPLLQN
-62 SKKDD
+62 KKDD
-67 SQRLLESSH
+67 SQRLLESFH
-76 SDVHG
+76 SDVRG
-81 HLSENIPSL
+81 HLDENVPL
-90 RKKKTEIQMSGEEMV
+90 PRKKKTETQMSEEEMV
-105 VEANELSLNSDVTAF
+105 LEGNESSLNSNITAF
-120 ALKAKVIYPINQ
+120 ALKAKVVYPINQ

-146 HENPKQAVLPN
+146 HENPKQAILPN
-157 QIMENSTS
+157 QIMETSTS

-188 TSDDRFQDRTFLKV
+188 TSDDRFQDRAFLKV

-221 SLLLKD
+221 SLLLKE
-227 LLLLDTELRKEK
+227 LLLLDTELRREK

-245 VLRTYLTDFYLKKRI
+245 VLRTYLFDFYHKKKI
-260 TEDVYRKI
+260 TEDLYQKI

-291 TSGARNSEY
+291 MSGARNSDY

-315 HLIDNMEA
+315 HIIDNMEA
-323 FWKQTDKA
+323 FWKQADKA
-331 QQILLNQ
+331 EQFLLNQ

-352 LTEGMISVEGLLSK
+352 LTERMIAVEGLLSQ
-366 SQDMQAMDIQERIFN
+366 SQDLQAMDIQERIFN
-381 WELMVKMVDFLKTK
+381 WELMVKMIDFLKTR
-395 IQEESKCRLN
+395 IQEQSKCRLD
-405 AVSGILDQLTIK
+405 AVAGILDQLTVK
-417 SNLSVTQKEEL
+417 SNLSLSQKEEL

-441 HYDNECVQQGKDLIM
+441 HYNNECVQQGKDLIM
-456 KLLACRAK
+456 KLLACRTR
-464 KIEELKLTQKDEQ
+464 KIRELKQAQKDEQ

-487 GNLDEFLKAFH
+487 GELDEFL
-498 EMLEKQRQTLQDL
+498 
-511 EEEDDCQSTE
+511 
-521 SIAELHKELCSG
+521 KELCSG
-533 TSRALDELIKEL
+533 TSHALEELVQEL

-550 PTKTGLP
+550 PTKTGLS
-557 LRDCELLKEEWQE
+557 LRECELLKEECQE

-581 YRQKQWK
+581 CRQKQWK

-597 KQLWTKEY
+597 RQLWTKEY
-605 ALSAVMQQHLSEK
+605 ALSAVMQKHLSEK
-618 HEKIIQGVLSR
+618 HEKIIQGVLR
-629 LSGLSEESA
+629 RIGGLSEESA
-638 KYILRKHRLLLCS
+638 KYIFRKHRLLLCS

-696 EHQWQLQKAMES
+696 EHQWQLQNAMES

-751 GQALLQHARQEAAN
+751 GQALLQHARQEAAK
-765 QSPADGEDF
+765 QSSEDGEDF

-780 AAVESVYVTSTGV
+780 AAVESVYVTSNGV
-793 NRLVQNYYQQIGKIM
+793 NRLVQCYYQQIEKIM
-808 DGHEDRKLQQLKSLQ
+808 DGHENRKLQQLKSFQ
-823 ERTESN
+823 AERTENN
-829 RLRKKQENEQTV
+829 RLRKKQEENEQTL
-841 KEKMN
+841 KEKRN
-846 QGTLDMSSAVHQR
+846 QGTLNTSSAVHQR
-859 ILLQQKKFLAQFDMQ
+859 MLLQQQKFLAQFDVQ
-874 QQVRLDSLKQ
+874 QQFRLDSLKQ

-902 AEQDFLTDLA
+902 AEQDFITELA
-912 SLARV
+912 ALARV
-917 PLTMHKQPLNRSVQS
+917 PLTVRKQPLNRSVQS
-932 GKQQKGRTSI
+932 GKSLKTKRKNSYSW
-942 LGGKRTSMTSMKND
+942 GKED
-956 QMSQGQTSGSFRNKL
+956 SGDFNEK
-971 QSQHET
+971 
-977 EIDQG
+977 
-982 KTSKMLKKRCN
+982 
-993 V
+993 

>member
-1 MASAAGRALPG
+1 MASAAGEAPPG
-12 LCRREIGLHFWV
+12 PCRGEIGLQFWV
-24 ESLQLVPGLLAA
+24 EVLQLVPGLLAP
-36 AVLLGL
+36 AVLLGV
-42 ALGVGAAF
+42 ALGVGAA
-50 LLRFYVL
+50 LLLCFYVI
-57 GPLLH
+57 GPLLQN
-62 SKKDD
+62 KKDD
-67 SQRLLESSH
+67 SQRLLESFH
-76 SDVHG
+76 SDVRG
-81 HLSENIPSL
+81 HLDENVPL
-90 RKKKTEIQMSGEEMV
+90 PRKKKTETQMSEEEMV
-105 VEANELSLNSDVTAF
+105 LEGNESSLNSNITAF
-120 ALKAKVIYPINQ
+120 ALKAKVVYPINQ

-146 HENPKQAVLPN
+146 HENPKQAILPN
-157 QIMENSTS
+157 QIMETSTS

-188 TSDDRFQDRTFLKV
+188 TSDDRFQDRAFLKV

-221 SLLLKD
+221 SLLLKE
-227 LLLLDTELRKEK
+227 LLLLDTELRREK

-245 VLRTYLTDFYLKKRI
+245 VLRTYLFDFYHKKKI
-260 TEDVYRKI
+260 TEDLYQKI

-291 TSGARNSEY
+291 MSGARNSDY

-315 HLIDNMEA
+315 HIIDNMEA
-323 FWKQTDKA
+323 FWKQADKA
-331 QQILLNQ
+331 EQFLLNQ

-352 LTEGMISVEGLLSK
+352 LTERMIAVEGLLSQ
-366 SQDMQAMDIQERIFN
+366 SQDLQAMDIQERIFN
-381 WELMVKMVDFLKTK
+381 WELMVKMIDFLKTR
-395 IQEESKCRLN
+395 IQEQSKCRLD
-405 AVSGILDQLTIK
+405 AVAGILDQLTVK
-417 SNLSVTQKEEL
+417 SNLSLSQKEEL

-441 HYDNECVQQGKDLIM
+441 HYNNECVQQGKDLIM
-456 KLLACRAK
+456 KLLACRTR
-464 KIEELKLTQKDEQ
+464 KIRELKQAQKDEQ

-487 GNLDEFLKAFH
+487 GELDEFLKACH
-498 EMLEKQRQTLQDL
+498 EMLEKQRQTLYDL

-521 SIAELHKELCSG
+521 AVAELHQELCSG
-533 TSRALDELIKEL
+533 TSHALEELVQEL

-550 PTKTGLP
+550 PTKTGLS
-557 LRDCELLKEEWQE
+557 LRECELLKEECQE

-581 YRQKQWK
+581 CRQKQWK

-597 KQLWTKEY
+597 RQLWTKEY
-605 ALSAVMQQHLSEK
+605 ALSAVMQKHLSEK
-618 HEKIIQGVLSR
+618 HEKIIQGVLR
-629 LSGLSEESA
+629 RIGGLSEESA
-638 KYILRKHRLLLCS
+638 KYIFRKHRLLLCS

-696 EHQWQLQKAMES
+696 EHQWQLQNAMES

-751 GQALLQHARQEAAN
+751 GQALLQHARQEAAK
-765 QSPADGEDF
+765 QSSEDGEDF

-780 AAVESVYVTSTGV
+780 AAVESVYVTSNGV
-793 NRLVQNYYQQIGKIM
+793 NRLVQCYYQQIEKIM
-808 DGHEDRKLQQLKSLQ
+808 DGHENRKLQQLKSFQ
-823 ERTESN
+823 AERTENN
-829 RLRKKQENEQTV
+829 RLRKKQEENEQTL
-841 KEKMN
+841 KEKRN
-846 QGTLDMSSAVHQR
+846 QGTLNTSSAVHQR
-859 ILLQQKKFLAQFDMQ
+859 MLLQQQKFLAQFDVQ
-874 QQVRLDSLKQ
+874 QQFRLDSLKQ

-902 AEQDFLTDLA
+902 AEQDFITELA
-912 SLARV
+912 ALARV
-917 PLTMHKQPLNRSVQS
+917 PLTVRKQPLNRSVQS
-932 GKQQKGRTSI
+932 GKSLKTKRKNSYSW
-942 LGGKRTSMTSMKND
+942 GKED
-956 QMSQGQTSGSFRNKL
+956 SGDFNEK
-971 QSQHET
+971 
-977 EIDQG
+977 
-982 KTSKMLKKRCN
+982 
-993 V
+993 

>member
-1 MASAAGRALPG
+1 MASAAGEAPPG
-12 LCRREIGLHFWV
+12 PCRGEIGLQFWV
-24 ESLQLVPGLLAA
+24 EALQLVPGLLAP
-36 AVLLGL
+36 AVLLGV
-42 ALGVGAAF
+42 ALGVGAA
-50 LLRFYVL
+50 LLLCFYVI
-57 GPLLH
+57 GPLLQN
-62 SKKDD
+62 KKDD
-67 SQRLLESSH
+67 SHRLLESFH
-76 SDVHG
+76 SDVRG
-81 HLSENIPSL
+81 HLDENVPL
-90 RKKKTEIQMSGEEMV
+90 PRKKKTETQMSEEEMV
-105 VEANELSLNSDVTAF
+105 LEGNESSLNSNITAF
-120 ALKAKVIYPINQ
+120 ALKAKVVYPINQ

-157 QIMENSTS
+157 QIMETSTS

-188 TSDDRFQDRTFLKV
+188 TSDDRFQDRAFLKV

-221 SLLLKD
+221 SLLLKE
-227 LLLLDTELRKEK
+227 LLLLDTELRREK

-245 VLRTYLTDFYLKKRI
+245 VLRTYLFDFYHKKKI
-260 TEDVYRKI
+260 TEDLYQKI

-291 TSGARNSEY
+291 MSGARNSDY

-315 HLIDNMEA
+315 HIIDN
-323 FWKQTDKA
+323 
-331 QQILLNQ
+331 
-338 SNCSSAKR
+338 
-346 GKIMMN
+346 
-352 LTEGMISVEGLLSK
+352 
-366 SQDMQAMDIQERIFN
+366 DIQERIFN
-381 WELMVKMVDFLKTK
+381 WELMVKMVDFLKTR
-395 IQEESKCRLN
+395 IQEESKCRLD
-405 AVSGILDQLTIK
+405 AVAGMLDQLTVK
-417 SNLSVTQKEEL
+417 SNLSLSQKEEL

-441 HYDNECVQQGKDLIM
+441 HYNNECVQQGKDLIM
-456 KLLACRAK
+456 KLLACRTR
-464 KIEELKLTQKDEQ
+464 KIRELKQAQKDEQ

-487 GNLDEFLKAFH
+487 GELDEFLKACH
-498 EMLEKQRQTLQDL
+498 EMLEKQRQTLYDL

-521 SIAELHKELCSG
+521 AVAELHQELCSG
-533 TSRALDELIKEL
+533 TSYALEELVQEL

-550 PTKTGLP
+550 PTKTGLS
-557 LRDCELLKEEWQE
+557 LRECELLKEECQE

-581 YRQKQWK
+581 CRQKQWK

-597 KQLWTKEY
+597 RQLWTKEY
-605 ALSAVMQQHLSEK
+605 ALSAVMQKHLSEK

-629 LSGLSEESA
+629 LGGLSEESA
-638 KYILRKHRLLLCS
+638 KYIFRKHRLLLCS

-696 EHQWQLQKAMES
+696 EHQWQLQNAMES

-751 GQALLQHARQEAAN
+751 GQALLQHARQEAAK
-765 QSPADGEDF
+765 QSSEDGEDF

-780 AAVESVYVTSTGV
+780 AAVESVYVTSNGV
-793 NRLVQNYYQQIGKIM
+793 NRLVQCYYQQIEKIM
-808 DGHEDRKLQQLKSLQ
+808 DGHENRKLQHLKSFQ
-823 ERTESN
+823 AERTENN
-829 RLRKKQENEQTV
+829 RLRKKQEENEQTL
-841 KEKMN
+841 KEKRN
-846 QGTLDMSSAVHQR
+846 QGTLNTSSAVHQR
-859 ILLQQKKFLAQFDMQ
+859 MLLQQQKFLAQFDVQ
-874 QQVRLDSLKQ
+874 QQFRLDSLKQ
-884 KILVLHH
+884 KILVLRH

-902 AEQDFLTDLA
+902 AEQDFITELA
-912 SLARV
+912 ALARV
-917 PLTMHKQPLNRSVQS
+917 PLTVRKQPLNRSVQS
-932 GKQQKGRTSI
+932 GKSLKTKRKNSHSW
-942 LGGKRTSMTSMKND
+942 GKED
-956 QMSQGQTSGSFRNKL
+956 SGDFNEK
-971 QSQHET
+971 
-977 EIDQG
+977 
-982 KTSKMLKKRCN
+982 
-993 V
+993 

>member
-1 MASAAGRALPG
+1 MASAAGEAPPG
-12 LCRREIGLHFWV
+12 PCRGEVGLQFWV
-24 ESLQLVPGLLAA
+24 ESLQLLPGLLAP
-36 AVLLGL
+36 AVLLGV
-42 ALGVGAAF
+42 ALGVGAA
-50 LLRFYVL
+50 LLLCFYVI
-57 GPLLH
+57 GPLLQN
-62 SKKDD
+62 KKDD
-67 SQRLLESSH
+67 SQRLLESFH
-76 SDVHG
+76 SDVRK
-81 HLSENIPSL
+81 HLDENVPL
-90 RKKKTEIQMSGEEMV
+90 PRKKKTETQMSQEEMV
-105 VEANELSLNSDVTAF
+105 LEGNESSLNSNITAF
-120 ALKAKVIYPINQ
+120 ALKAKVVYPINQ

-146 HENPKQAVLPN
+146 HENPKQAVLPH
-157 QIMENSTS
+157 QIMETSTS

-188 TSDDRFQDRTFLKV
+188 TSDDRFQDRAFLKV
-202 TCFPEVLTCE
+202 TCFPEVLTSE

-227 LLLLDTELRKEK
+227 LLLLDTELRREK

-245 VLRTYLTDFYLKKRI
+245 VLRTYLSDFYLKKRI
-260 TEDVYRKI
+260 TEDLYQKI

-291 TSGARNSEY
+291 MSGARNSEY

-315 HLIDNMEA
+315 HIIDNMEA
-323 FWKQTDKA
+323 FWKQADKA
-331 QQILLNQ
+331 EQFLLNQ

-352 LTEGMISVEGLLSK
+352 LTERMIAVEGLLSQ
-366 SQDMQAMDIQERIFN
+366 SQDLQAMDIQERIFN

-395 IQEESKCRLN
+395 IQEESQCRLD
-405 AVSGILDQLTIK
+405 AVAGILDQLTIK
-417 SNLSVTQKEEL
+417 SNLSVSQKEEL

-441 HYDNECVQQGKDLIM
+441 HYSNECVQQGKDLIT
-456 KLLACRAK
+456 KLLACRAR
-464 KIEELKLTQKDEQ
+464 KIRELKQAQKDEQ
-477 GDLLSKAQKI
+477 GDLLRKAQKI
-487 GNLDEFLKAFH
+487 GELDEFLKACH
-498 EMLEKQRQTLQDL
+498 EMLEKQRQMLHDL

-521 SIAELHKELCSG
+521 AIAELHQELCLG
-533 TSRALDELIKEL
+533 TSHALDELVQEL

-550 PTKTGLP
+550 PTKTGVS
-557 LRDCELLKEEWQE
+557 LRECELLKEECQE

-597 KQLWTKEY
+597 KQ
-605 ALSAVMQQHLSEK
+605 
-618 HEKIIQGVLSR
+618 
-629 LSGLSEESA
+629 
-638 KYILRKHRLLLCS
+638 
-651 VLRRLAVR
+651 
-659 NVAMAT
+659 
-665 LTHMKMSQKK
+665 
-675 SLLQELREQHTLQKS
+675 
-690 SSHCQD
+690 
-696 EHQWQLQKAMES
+696 ES

-751 GQALLQHARQEAAN
+751 GQALLQHARQEAAK
-765 QSPADGEDF
+765 QSSEDREDF

-780 AAVESVYVTSTGV
+780 AAVESVYVTSNGV
-793 NRLVQNYYQQIGKIM
+793 NRLVQSYYQQIEKIM

-823 ERTESN
+823 AERTESN
-829 RLRKKQENEQTV
+829 RLRKKQEENEQTL

-846 QGTLDMSSAVHQR
+846 QGTLNMSSAVHQR
-859 ILLQQKKFLAQFDMQ
+859 MLLQQQKFLAQFDVQ

-902 AEQDFLTDLA
+902 AEQDFITELA
-912 SLARV
+912 ALARV
-917 PLTMHKQPLNRSVQS
+917 PLTMRKQPLNRSVQS
-932 GKQQKGRTSI
+932 GKSQKTKRKNSHSW
-942 LGGKRTSMTSMKND
+942 GKED
-956 QMSQGQTSGSFRNKL
+956 SGDLSEK
-971 QSQHET
+971 
-977 EIDQG
+977 
-982 KTSKMLKKRCN
+982 
-993 V
+993 

>member
-1 MASAAGRALPG
+1 MASAAGEAPPG
-12 LCRREIGLHFWV
+12 PCRGEIGLQFWV
-24 ESLQLVPGLLAA
+24 EALQLVPGLLAP
-36 AVLLGL
+36 AVLLGV
-42 ALGVGAAF
+42 ALGVGAA
-50 LLRFYVL
+50 LLLCFYVI
-57 GPLLH
+57 GPLLQN
-62 SKKDD
+62 KKDD
-67 SQRLLESSH
+67 SQRLLESFH
-76 SDVHG
+76 SDVRG
-81 HLSENIPSL
+81 HLDENVPL
-90 RKKKTEIQMSGEEMV
+90 PRKKKTETQMSEEEMV
-105 VEANELSLNSDVTAF
+105 LEGNESSLNSNITAF
-120 ALKAKVIYPINQ
+120 ALKAKVVYPINQ

-157 QIMENSTS
+157 QIMETSTS

-188 TSDDRFQDRTFLKV
+188 TSDDRFQDRAFLKV

-221 SLLLKD
+221 SLLLKE
-227 LLLLDTELRKEK
+227 LLLLDTELRREK

-245 VLRTYLTDFYLKKRI
+245 VLRTYLFDFYHKKKI
-260 TEDVYRKI
+260 TEDLYQKI

-291 TSGARNSEY
+291 MSGARNSDY

-315 HLIDNMEA
+315 HITDNMEA
-323 FWKQTDKA
+323 FWKQADKA
-331 QQILLNQ
+331 EQFLLNQ

-352 LTEGMISVEGLLSK
+352 LTERMIAVEGLLSQ
-366 SQDMQAMDIQERIFN
+366 SQDLQAMDIQERIFN
-381 WELMVKMVDFLKTK
+381 WELMVKMVDFLKTR
-395 IQEESKCRLN
+395 IQEESKCRLG
-405 AVSGILDQLTIK
+405 AVAGILDQLTVK
-417 SNLSVTQKEEL
+417 SNLSLSQKEGL
-428 LTGLHKAFWEQVA
+428 LTDLHKAFWEQVA
-441 HYDNECVQQGKDLIM
+441 HYNNECVQQGKDLIM
-456 KLLACRAK
+456 KLLACRTR
-464 KIEELKLTQKDEQ
+464 KIRELKQAQKDEQ

-487 GNLDEFLKAFH
+487 GELDEFL
-498 EMLEKQRQTLQDL
+498 
-511 EEEDDCQSTE
+511 
-521 SIAELHKELCSG
+521 KELCSG
-533 TSRALDELIKEL
+533 TSHALEELVQEL

-550 PTKTGLP
+550 PTKTGLS
-557 LRDCELLKEEWQE
+557 LRECELLKEECQE

-581 YRQKQWK
+581 CRQKQWK

-597 KQLWTKEY
+597 RQLWTKEY
-605 ALSAVMQQHLSEK
+605 ALSAVMQKHLSEK

-629 LSGLSEESA
+629 LGGLSEESA
-638 KYILRKHRLLLCS
+638 KYIFRKHRLLLCS

-696 EHQWQLQKAMES
+696 EHQWQLQNAMES

-751 GQALLQHARQEAAN
+751 GQALLQHARQEAAK
-765 QSPADGEDF
+765 QSSEDGEDF

-780 AAVESVYVTSTGV
+780 AAVESVYVTSNGV
-793 NRLVQNYYQQIGKIM
+793 NRLVQCYYQQIEKIM
-808 DGHEDRKLQQLKSLQ
+808 DGHENRKLQQLKSFQ
-823 ERTESN
+823 ERTENN
-829 RLRKKQENEQTV
+829 RLRKKQEENEQTL
-841 KEKMN
+841 KEKRN
-846 QGTLDMSSAVHQR
+846 QGTLNTSSAVHQR
-859 ILLQQKKFLAQFDMQ
+859 MLLQQQKFLAQFDVQ
-874 QQVRLDSLKQ
+874 QQFRLDFLKQ

-902 AEQDFLTDLA
+902 AEQDFITELA
-912 SLARV
+912 ALARV
-917 PLTMHKQPLNRSVQS
+917 PLTVRKQPLNRSVQS
-932 GKQQKGRTSI
+932 GKSQKTKRKNSHSW
-942 LGGKRTSMTSMKND
+942 GKED
-956 QMSQGQTSGSFRNKL
+956 SGDFNEK
-971 QSQHET
+971 
-977 EIDQG
+977 
-982 KTSKMLKKRCN
+982 
-993 V
+993 

>member
-1 MASAAGRALPG
+1 MASAAGEAPPG
-12 LCRREIGLHFWV
+12 PCRGEVGLQFWV
-24 ESLQLVPGLLAA
+24 ESLQLLPGLLAP
-36 AVLLGL
+36 AVLLGV
-42 ALGVGAAF
+42 ALGVGAA
-50 LLRFYVL
+50 LLLCFYVI
-57 GPLLH
+57 GPLLQN
-62 SKKDD
+62 KKDD
-67 SQRLLESSH
+67 SQRLLESFH
-76 SDVHG
+76 SDVRK
-81 HLSENIPSL
+81 HLDENVPL
-90 RKKKTEIQMSGEEMV
+90 PRKKKTETQMSQEEMV
-105 VEANELSLNSDVTAF
+105 LEGNESSLNSNITAF
-120 ALKAKVIYPINQ
+120 ALKAKVVYPINQ

-146 HENPKQAVLPN
+146 HENPKQAVLPH
-157 QIMENSTS
+157 QIMETSTS

-188 TSDDRFQDRTFLKV
+188 TSDDRFQDRAFLKV
-202 TCFPEVLTCE
+202 TCFPEVLTSE

-227 LLLLDTELRKEK
+227 LLLLDTELRREK

-245 VLRTYLTDFYLKKRI
+245 VLRTYLSDFYLKKRI
-260 TEDVYRKI
+260 TEDLYQKI
-268 ILTQETDLE
+268 ILTQET
-277 ELQKQLT
+277 KQLT

-291 TSGARNSEY
+291 MSGARNSEY

-315 HLIDNMEA
+315 HIIDNMEA
-323 FWKQTDKA
+323 FWKQADKA
-331 QQILLNQ
+331 EQFLLNQ

-352 LTEGMISVEGLLSK
+352 LTERMIAVEGLLSQ
-366 SQDMQAMDIQERIFN
+366 SQDLQAMDIQERIFN

-395 IQEESKCRLN
+395 IQEESQCRLD
-405 AVSGILDQLTIK
+405 AVAGILDQLTIK
-417 SNLSVTQKEEL
+417 SNLSVSQKEEL

-441 HYDNECVQQGKDLIM
+441 HYSNECVQQGKDLIT
-456 KLLACRAK
+456 KLLACRAR
-464 KIEELKLTQKDEQ
+464 KIRELKQAQKDEQ
-477 GDLLSKAQKI
+477 GDLLRKAQKI
-487 GNLDEFLKAFH
+487 GELDEFLKACH
-498 EMLEKQRQTLQDL
+498 EMLEKQRQMLHDL

-521 SIAELHKELCSG
+521 AIAELHQELCLG
-533 TSRALDELIKEL
+533 TSHALDELVQEL

-550 PTKTGLP
+550 PTKTGVS
-557 LRDCELLKEEWQE
+557 LRECELLKEECQE

-605 ALSAVMQQHLSEK
+605 ALSAVMQKHLSEK

-629 LSGLSEESA
+629 LGGLSEESA

-696 EHQWQLQKAMES
+696 EHQWQLQNAMES

-751 GQALLQHARQEAAN
+751 GQALLQHARQEAAK
-765 QSPADGEDF
+765 QSSEDREDF

-780 AAVESVYVTSTGV
+780 AAVESVYVTSNGV
-793 NRLVQNYYQQIGKIM
+793 NRLVQSYYQQIEKIM

-823 ERTESN
+823 AERTESN
-829 RLRKKQENEQTV
+829 RLRKKQEENEQTL

-846 QGTLDMSSAVHQR
+846 QGTLNMSSAVHQR
-859 ILLQQKKFLAQFDMQ
+859 MLLQQQKFLAQFDVQ

-902 AEQDFLTDLA
+902 AEQDFITELA
-912 SLARV
+912 ALARV
-917 PLTMHKQPLNRSVQS
+917 PLTMRKQPLNRSVQS
-932 GKQQKGRTSI
+932 GKSQKTKRKNSHSW
-942 LGGKRTSMTSMKND
+942 GKED
-956 QMSQGQTSGSFRNKL
+956 SGDLSEK
-971 QSQHET
+971 
-977 EIDQG
+977 
-982 KTSKMLKKRCN
+982 
-993 V
+993 

>member
-1 MASAAGRALPG
+1 MASAAGEALPG
-12 LCRREIGLHFWV
+12 PCRGEVGLQFWV
-24 ESLQLVPGLLAA
+24 ESLQLVPGLLAP
-36 AVLLGL
+36 AVLLGV
-42 ALGVGAAF
+42 ALGVGAA
-50 LLRFYVL
+50 LLLCFYVI
-57 GPLLH
+57 GPLLQN
-62 SKKDD
+62 KKDD
-67 SQRLLESSH
+67 SQRLLESFH

-81 HLSENIPSL
+81 HLDENVRLP
-90 RKKKTEIQMSGEEMV
+90 RKKKTQTRMSEKEMV
-105 VEANELSLNSDVTAF
+105 LEGNESSLNSNITAF
-120 ALKAKVIYPINQ
+120 ALKAKVVYPINQ

-157 QIMENSTS
+157 QIMETSTS

-188 TSDDRFQDRTFLKV
+188 TSDDRFQDRAFLKV

-221 SLLLKD
+221 SLLLKE
-227 LLLLDTELRKEK
+227 LLLLDTELRREK

-245 VLRTYLTDFYLKKRI
+245 VLRTYLSDFYLKKRI
-260 TEDVYRKI
+260 TEDLYQQI
-268 ILTQETDLE
+268 ILMQETDLE

-291 TSGARNSEY
+291 MSGARNSEY

-315 HLIDNMEA
+315 HILDNMEA
-323 FWKQTDKA
+323 FWNQADKA
-331 QQILLNQ
+331 EQFLLNQ

-352 LTEGMISVEGLLSK
+352 LTERMIAVEGLLSQ
-366 SQDMQAMDIQERIFN
+366 SQDLQTMDIQERLFN
-381 WELMVKMVDFLKTK
+381 WERMVKMVDFLKTK
-395 IQEESKCRLN
+395 IQEESKCRLD
-405 AVSGILDQLTIK
+405 AVAGILDQLTIK
-417 SNLSVTQKEEL
+417 SNLSLSQKEEL

-441 HYDNECVQQGKDLIM
+441 HYSNECVQQGKDLIV
-456 KLLACRAK
+456 KLLACRAR
-464 KIEELKLTQKDEQ
+464 KIRELKQAQKDEQ
-477 GDLLSKAQKI
+477 GDLLSKTQKI
-487 GNLDEFLKAFH
+487 GELDEFL
-498 EMLEKQRQTLQDL
+498 
-511 EEEDDCQSTE
+511 
-521 SIAELHKELCSG
+521 KELCSG
-533 TSRALDELIKEL
+533 TSHTLDELVQEL

-550 PTKTGLP
+550 PTKTGLS
-557 LRDCELLKEEWQE
+557 LRECELLKEECQE

-581 YRQKQWK
+581 CRQKQWK
-588 LFQEQLQQE
+588 LFQEQLQEE

-605 ALSAVMQQHLSEK
+605 ALSSVMQKHLYEK

-629 LSGLSEESA
+629 SGGLSEESA
-638 KYILRKHRLLLCS
+638 KYILRKHRLLLCT

-737 EALQLVQQHMEQVI
+737 EALQLVQQHMEQVT

-765 QSPADGEDF
+765 QSSEDGEDF
-774 KERLIE
+774 KERLRE
-780 AAVESVYVTSTGV
+780 AAVESVYVTSNGV
-793 NRLVQNYYQQIGKIM
+793 NRLVQSYYQQLEKIM

-823 ERTESN
+823 AERTESN
-829 RLRKKQENEQTV
+829 RLRKKQEENEQTL
-841 KEKMN
+841 KEKVN
-846 QGTLDMSSAVHQR
+846 QSTLNMSSAVHQR
-859 ILLQQKKFLAQFDMQ
+859 MLLQQQKFLAHFDVQ
-874 QQVRLDSLKQ
+874 QQVRVDSLKQ
-884 KILVLHH
+884 KILILHH

-902 AEQDFLTDLA
+902 AEQDFITELA
-912 SLARV
+912 ALARV
-917 PLTMHKQPLNRSVQS
+917 PLTVRKQPLNRSIQS
-932 GKQQKGRTSI
+932 GKSQKSKRKNSHSW
-942 LGGKRTSMTSMKND
+942 GKED
-956 QMSQGQTSGSFRNKL
+956 SGDFNEK
-971 QSQHET
+971 
-977 EIDQG
+977 
-982 KTSKMLKKRCN
+982 
-993 V
+993 